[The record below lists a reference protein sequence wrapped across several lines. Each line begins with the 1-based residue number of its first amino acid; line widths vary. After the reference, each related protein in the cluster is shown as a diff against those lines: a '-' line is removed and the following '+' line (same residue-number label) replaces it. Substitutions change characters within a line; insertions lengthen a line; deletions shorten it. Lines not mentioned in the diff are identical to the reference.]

1 MRLTKYSETE
11 SIISMTTKLT
21 RREWLAGTTA
31 ASSFL
36 LSGATASAQSF
47 MEPNVN
53 PTAENPIRAHLNENV
68 YGQSLKARK
77 AIIDAADDSH
87 KYAFRD
93 IFALQALMAKLE
105 DIPKEYVSIGAGSTE
120 FLEKAAVFNAVAG
133 GDILLPVPTYGDIG
147 RFSRTLGTKLIE
159 VPVGD
164 DMHINLD
171 AMRAAMTD
179 NTKLIYLCN
188 PNNPIP
194 SIIEKNALKE
204 FCNEMSERATILIDE
219 AYYEYVDN
227 PDYESMIS
235 LVKENKNIVVTRTA
249 SKIHAFAGMR
259 IGVCYAHPDF
269 IKKSFGL
276 FTNTLNLP
284 AMRGAYAS
292 YQDFE
297 YQDFLRK
304 KNKQSQKIITAMLD
318 DLGLEY
324 VKSNAN
330 FIFFNAGRPSTEVAE
345 AMKKHHI
352 LTGRPFPPF
361 TNWVRISLS
370 KPEEMKYFT
379 EKYRS
384 EFG

>member
-1 MRLTKYSETE
+1 MTKK
-11 SIISMTTKLT
+11 IT
-21 RREWLAGTTA
+21 RREWLSGTTSA
-31 ASSFL
+31 AATGIL
-36 LSGATASAQSF
+36 LSGTKAAAQSF
-47 MEPNVN
+47 MEPNVS
-53 PTAENPIRAHLNENV
+53 PTAEDPIRAHLNENV

-77 AIIDAADDSH
+77 AIADAADESH
-87 KYAFRD
+87 KYAFET
-93 IFALQALMAKLE
+93 IFALLELMAKRE
-105 DIPKEYVSIGAGSTE
+105 DIPREYVGLGAGSTE
-120 FLEKAAVFNAVAG
+120 FLEKAAVFNALAG
-133 GDILLPVPTYGDIG
+133 GDILLPTPTYGDIA
-147 RFSRTLGTKLIE
+147 RFGRTLGSKLIE

-171 AMRAAMTD
+171 AMRSAMTT

-194 SIIEKNALKE
+194 TIIEKNALKE
-204 FCNEMSERATILIDE
+204 FCNEMSEKATILIDE
-219 AYYEYVDN
+219 AYFEYVDN

-259 IGVCYAHPDF
+259 IGACYAHPDF

-284 AMRGAYAS
+284 AMRGAIES
-292 YQDFE
+292 YQDSE
-297 YQDFLRK
+297 YQSFLQQ
-304 KNKQSQKIITAMLD
+304 KNRECRDVVYKMLD
-318 DLGLEY
+318 DMGLEY
-324 VKSNAN
+324 VQSNAN

-352 LTGRPFPPF
+352 LTGRPFKPF
-361 TNWVRISLS
+361 TNWVRLSLT
-370 KPEEMKYFT
+370 KPEEMAYFT
-379 EKYRS
+379 EKYRA

>member
-1 MRLTKYSETE
+1 
-11 SIISMTTKLT
+11 MTTKLT

-36 LSGATASAQSF
+36 LSGAAASAQSF

-53 PTAENPIRAHLNENV
+53 PTAEDPIRAHLNENV

-77 AIIDAADDSH
+77 AIAAAADDSH

-93 IFALQALMAKLE
+93 LFALLDLMAKLE
-105 DIPKEYVSIGAGSTE
+105 DIPKEYVSLGAGSTE

-133 GDILLPVPTYGDIG
+133 GDILLPTPTYGDIA
-147 RFSRTLGTKLIE
+147 RFSRTLGSKLIE

-204 FCNEMSERATILIDE
+204 FCNEMSDRATILIDE

-235 LVKENKNIVVTRTA
+235 LVKENKNIIVTRTA

-284 AMRGAYAS
+284 AMRGAMES

-297 YQDFLRK
+297 YQAFLK
-304 KNKQSQKIITAMLD
+304 QKNKESQQIISGMLD

-324 VKSNAN
+324 IESNAN
-330 FIFFNAGRPSTEVAE
+330 FIFFNAGRPSPEVAE

-361 TNWVRISLS
+361 TNWVRLSLT
-370 KPEEMKYFT
+370 KPEEMQYFT
-379 EKYRS
+379 EKYRA

>member
-1 MRLTKYSETE
+1 MKVNK
-11 SIISMTTKLT
+11 MTQKMT
-21 RREWLAGTTA
+21 RREWLAGTTTA
-31 ASSFL
+31 AATGLL
-36 LSGATASAQSF
+36 LSGVKASAQSF
-47 MEPNVN
+47 MEPNIN

-77 AIIDAADDSH
+77 AIAAAADNSH
-87 KYAFRD
+87 KYAFED
-93 IFALQALMAKLE
+93 IFKFRALMAKLE
-105 DIPKEYVSIGAGSTE
+105 DISEEYVGMGAGSTE
-120 FLEKAAVFNAVAG
+120 FLEKAAVFNAVQG
-133 GDILLPVPTYGDIG
+133 GDILLPIPTYGDIA
-147 RFSRTLGTKLIE
+147 RFSRTLGSKLIE

-194 SIIEKNALKE
+194 SIIEKNALKD
-204 FCNEMSERATILIDE
+204 FCNEMSEKATILIDE

-269 IKKSFGL
+269 IQKSFGL

-284 AMRGAYAS
+284 AVRGAIES
-292 YQDFE
+292 YQDLE
-297 YQDFLRK
+297 YQTFLRQ
-304 KNKQSQKIITAMLD
+304 KNKECQQIISAMLD
-318 DLGLEY
+318 DLELEY

-330 FIFFNAGRPSTEVAE
+330 FIFFNAGRPSTEVE
-345 AMKKHHI
+345 EIMKKHHI
-352 LTGRPFPPF
+352 LTGRPFKPYA
-361 TNWVRISLS
+361 NWVRLSLT
-370 KPEEMKYFT
+370 KPEEMAYFA
-379 EKYRS
+379 EKYR
-384 EFG
+384 EKFA

>member
-1 MRLTKYSETE
+1 MAQNF
-11 SIISMTTKLT
+11 T
-21 RREWLAGTTA
+21 RREWLRGTTTA
-31 ASSFL
+31 AASGLL
-36 LSGATASAQSF
+36 LSGAKASAQAF

-53 PTAENPIRAHLNENV
+53 PTTDNPIRAHLNENV

-77 AIIDAADDSH
+77 AIAEAADDSH

-93 IFALQALMAKLE
+93 IFRFRSLMAELADISE
-105 DIPKEYVSIGAGSTE
+105 DHVGMGAGSTE
-120 FLEKAAVFNAVAG
+120 FLEKAAVFNAIQG
-133 GDILLPVPTYGDIG
+133 GDILLPTPTYGDIA
-147 RFSRTLGTKLIE
+147 RFGRTLGSKLIE

-171 AMRAAMTD
+171 AMRSAMTD

-204 FCNEMSERATILIDE
+204 FINEMSDRATILIDE

-227 PDYESMIS
+227 PNYESMIS
-235 LVKENKNIVVTRTA
+235 MVRENKNVVVTRTA

-269 IKKSFGL
+269 IQKSFGL

-284 AMRGAYAS
+284 AIRGAIES

-297 YQDFLRK
+297 YQTFLK
-304 KNKQSQKIITAMLD
+304 QKNKECQNIVSAMLD
-318 DLGLEY
+318 DMGIEY

-330 FIFFNAGRPSTEVAE
+330 FIFYNAGRPSTEVAE
-345 AMKKHHI
+345 AMQKHHI
-352 LTGRPFPPF
+352 LTGRPFEPF
-361 TNWVRISLS
+361 TNWVRLSLT
-370 KPEEMKYFT
+370 KPEEMTFFT
-379 EKYRS
+379 EKYRA